1 MNFIIKTAK
10 IALIF
15 IFIGIVDAFYLT
27 LKHFQGVSGENC
39 PVTGGGCHIV
49 TSSRYA
55 EIFGIPV
62 ALIGFLYYVVL
73 FGLVMY
79 FLKTRQSKLLR
90 WAFYLILIGFLFSL
104 YLVYVQAFIL
114 YAYCIYCLISAF
126 NTLILFVLFIFI
138 IKKLRKI

>member
-10 IALIF
+10 ITLIF
-15 IFIGIVDAFYLT
+15 AFIGVVDAFYLT
-27 LKHFQGVSGENC
+27 LKHFQGTSGENC
-39 PVTGGGCHIV
+39 PVTGEGCHIV

-62 ALIGFLYYVVL
+62 AFMGFLYYVVL
-73 FGLVMY
+73 FGLVVY
-79 FLKTRQSKLLR
+79 FLKTRQGRLLR
-90 WAFYLILIGFLFSL
+90 WAFYLVLAGFLFSL

-114 YAYCIYCLISAF
+114 YAYCVYCLISAF